1 MANHKSA
8 EKRARQT
15 KRRTAVN
22 TARRSRVRNQMK
34 KVELAIASGDQAG
47 AREALK
53 AAQPEIARGVSKG
66 ALHRNTASRK
76 ISRLSARIKA
86 MSAAK

>member
-22 TARRSRVRNQMK
+22 TARRSMVRNQMK
-34 KVELAIASGDQAG
+34 KVELAIASGDQAS
-47 AREALK
+47 AKEALK
-53 AAQPEIARGVSKG
+53 NAQPEIVRGVSKG

-86 MSAAK
+86 MGASK

>member
-15 KRRTAVN
+15 ERRTAVN
-22 TARRSRVRNQMK
+22 TARRSRVRGEIK
-34 KVELAIASGDQAG
+34 KVQEAITAGDKKA
-47 AREALK
+47 AAAALRT
-53 AAQPEIARGVSKG
+53 AQPEIQRGADKRVVTKAAAAR
-66 ALHRNTASRK
+66 R

-86 MSAAK
+86 MT

>member
-22 TARRSRVRNQMK
+22 TARRSRVRGSIK
-34 KVELAIASGDQAG
+34 KVEEAIKSGDKQA
-47 AREALK
+47 AMAALRD
-53 AAQPEIARGVSKG
+53 AQPEIQRGAMKQVLAKNNAARRV
-66 ALHRNTASRK
+66 
-76 ISRLSARIKA
+76 SRLAARIKA
-86 MSAAK
+86 MA

>member
-15 KRRTAVN
+15 KRRTATN
-22 TARRSRVRNQMK
+22 NARRSRVRSFIK
-34 KVELAIASGDQAG
+34 KVETAIAAGDQAS
-47 AREALK
+47 ARDALK
-53 AAQPEIARGVSKG
+53 QAQPEIARGASKG
-66 ALHRNTASRK
+66 ALPKNTASRK

-86 MSAAK
+86 MGAAT

>member
-22 TARRSRVRNQMK
+22 TARRSRVRGSIK
-34 KVELAIASGDQAG
+34 KVEEAIKSGDKKA
-47 AREALK
+47 AAEALR
-53 AAQPEIARGVSKG
+53 AAQPEIQRGAAKRIVTKN
-66 ALHRNTASRK
+66 AASR
-76 ISRLSARIKA
+76 RVCRV
-86 MSAAK
+86 

>member
-22 TARRSRVRNQMK
+22 TVRRSRVRGSIK
-34 KVELAIASGDQAG
+34 KVEEAIKAGDKKA
-47 AREALK
+47 AAEALR
-53 AAQPEIARGVSKG
+53 AAQPEIQRGATARVIEKN
-66 ALHRNTASRK
+66 AASRRV
-76 ISRLSARIKA
+76 SRLNARIKA
-86 MSAAK
+86 MA

>member
-22 TARRSRVRNQMK
+22 TQRRSRLRGSVK
-34 KVELAIASGDQAG
+34 KVEEAIASGA
-47 AREALK
+47 ARRPASWRRTPPPV
-53 AAQPEIARGVSKG
+53 ACRASTR
-66 ALHRNTASRK
+66 ASR
-76 ISRLSARIKA
+76 R
-86 MSAAK
+86 

>member
-22 TARRSRVRNQMK
+22 TARRSRVRGSIK
-34 KVELAIASGDQAG
+34 KVEEAIKSGDKQA
-47 AREALK
+47 AMAALR
-53 AAQPEIARGVSKG
+53 AAQPEIQRGAMKHVLAKNNAARRV
-66 ALHRNTASRK
+66 
-76 ISRLSARIKA
+76 SRLAARIKA
-86 MSAAK
+86 MA